1 MDIAIVQ
8 AMLEKD
14 TRIPEITN
22 GEFLVEEENE
32 SVTEIGN
39 ITVGRNKVPIKRN
52 IISSPSKDTS
62 LFRLSVITGE
72 GLKGNNVARS
82 VNQEV
87 TNHPAVKKKIL
98 IEKEAPMSVS
108 SPTDDGE
115 ILHEGVYSVLD
126 HWIDMDN

>member
-1 MDIAIVQ
+1 MDIATVQ

-39 ITVGRNKVPIKRN
+39 ITVGRN

-62 LFRLSVITGE
+62 LFMVSVITSE

-98 IEKEAPMSVS
+98 IQKEAPMSVS
-108 SPTDDGE
+108 SPTDEGE